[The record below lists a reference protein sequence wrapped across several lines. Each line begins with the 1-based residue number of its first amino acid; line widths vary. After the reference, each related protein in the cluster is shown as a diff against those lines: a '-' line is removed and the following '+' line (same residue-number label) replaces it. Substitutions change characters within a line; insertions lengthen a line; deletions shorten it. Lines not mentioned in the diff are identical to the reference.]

1 MKQHLLFVF
10 LIASIM
16 TTTAQVPENAE
27 DICPILVGQQIPE
40 VSLLDLDNQSV
51 ELIELVKEKPTVLA
65 IYRGGWCPFCS
76 AHLGALNEVESDIQ
90 QLGYQL
96 IAISPDEVAD
106 LINPEAG
113 EQVSYRLFS
122 DPQAQFIKSIGVAFQ
137 TPSSL
142 SGYIASKNPKGN
154 VSDVMPVPTLLVINT
169 QGEVEFTYINPN
181 YKQRI
186 SGDMLLAVLK
196 SLKE

>member
-1 MKQHLLFVF
+1 
-10 LIASIM
+10 M

-27 DICPILVGQQIPE
+27 DICPILVGQQIPK
-40 VSLLDLDNQSV
+40 VSLLDLNNQSV
-51 ELIELVKEKPTVLA
+51 DLIELVKEKSTVLV

-76 AHLGALNEVESDIQ
+76 SHLGALNNMEKDIQ

-96 IAISPDEVAD
+96 IAISPDEVVD

-122 DPQAQFIKSIGVAFQ
+122 DPQAQFIKSIGVAFK
-137 TPSSL
+137 TPAGL
-142 SGYIASKNPKGN
+142 SGYIASKKPKGS
-154 VSDVMPVPTLLVINT
+154 VSEIMPVPTLLVINT

-196 SLKE
+196 SLK

>member
-1 MKQHLLFVF
+1 MKQRFLFVF
-10 LIASIM
+10 LIGSIM

-27 DICPILVGQQIPE
+27 DICPILVGQQIPK
-40 VSLLDLDNQSV
+40 VSLLDLNNQSV
-51 ELIELVKEKPTVLA
+51 DLIELVKEKSTVLV

-76 AHLGALNEVESDIQ
+76 SHLGALNNMEKDIQ

-96 IAISPDEVAD
+96 IAISPDEVVD

-122 DPQAQFIKSIGVAFQ
+122 DPQAQFIKSIGVAFK
-137 TPSSL
+137 TPAGL
-142 SGYIASKNPKGN
+142 SGYIASKKPKGS
-154 VSDVMPVPTLLVINT
+154 VSEIMPVPTLLVINT

-196 SLKE
+196 SLK

>member
-1 MKQHLLFVF
+1 MKQRFLFVF
-10 LIASIM
+10 LIGSIM

-27 DICPILVGQQIPE
+27 DICPILVGQQIPK
-40 VSLLDLDNQSV
+40 VSLLDLNNQSV
-51 ELIELVKEKPTVLA
+51 DLIELVKEKSTVLV

-76 AHLGALNEVESDIQ
+76 SHLGALNNMEKDIQ

-96 IAISPDEVAD
+96 IAISPDEVVD

-122 DPQAQFIKSIGVAFQ
+122 DPQAQFIKSIGVAFK
-137 TPSSL
+137 TPAGL
-142 SGYIASKNPKGN
+142 SGYIASKNPKGS
-154 VSDVMPVPTLLVINT
+154 VSEIMPVPTLLVINT

-196 SLKE
+196 SLK